1 MNEIIR
7 WVIGGAFA
15 FVLLMFGIEKR
26 KTAKVTKAKE
36 KAEDE
41 RDQYKVVN
49 KVYQDADQIKD
60 ELVQKKAELDREEKE
75 VVQSIASIP
84 EEKEEELSEEEKQIA
99 SDQYARARD
108 RAERLQNRSTGR

>member
-7 WVIGGAFA
+7 WLIGAAFA
-15 FVLLMFGIEKR
+15 ILALLLGIEKR

-60 ELVQKKAELDREEKE
+60 ELV
-75 VVQSIASIP
+75 
-84 EEKEEELSEEEKQIA
+84 KEES
-99 SDQYARARD
+99 RACPR
-108 RAERLQNRSTGR
+108 REGGGPIYRFNSRREGGRTQ